1 MWDRRKRQ
9 STLFM
14 YFNRVQDEKI
24 LYILV
29 ALWGMVVVAEAQIA
43 IDMRKQDIVDGV
55 SVEILKWNVMEGTL
69 P

>member
-1 MWDRRKRQ
+1 MK
-9 STLFM
+9 
-14 YFNRVQDEKI
+14 KI

-55 SVEILKWNVMEGTL
+55 SVENLKM
-69 P
+69 

>member
-1 MWDRRKRQ
+1 MK
-9 STLFM
+9 
-14 YFNRVQDEKI
+14 KI

-55 SVEILKWNVMEGTL
+55 SVENLKMERNGSSTTTITSTARWSFWT
-69 P
+69 